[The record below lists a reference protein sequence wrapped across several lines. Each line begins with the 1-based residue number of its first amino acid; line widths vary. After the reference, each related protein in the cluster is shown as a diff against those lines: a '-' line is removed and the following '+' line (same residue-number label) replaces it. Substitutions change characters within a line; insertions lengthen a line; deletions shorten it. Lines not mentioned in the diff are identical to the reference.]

1 MALALLKEELR
12 RYADVKFALE
22 YSIPTAIARERD
34 KMTNLRCSL
43 EKLGR
48 GRSGSIHRLEDS
60 LLDCVSRIDMLE
72 RNKKASTELVEGLEK
87 ALSALTDEER
97 CIIETAYIHRE
108 PGYVEVLGESL
119 GYGRSNVYRAM
130 AKALKR
136 MAVLYYGVDDLRD
149 FDLIQSVELEE
160 IETA

>member
-1 MALALLKEELR
+1 MALTLLKDELR

-22 YSIPTAIARERD
+22 YSIPTAVARERD

-72 RNKKASTELVEGLEK
+72 RNKKASESLVEGVET

-97 CIIETAYIHRE
+97 FIIETAYIHQE
-108 PGYVEVLGESL
+108 QGFVETLGKRMCC
-119 GYGRSNVYRAM
+119 GRSETYRRIA
-130 AKALKR
+130 ASLKCL
-136 MAVLYYGVDDLRD
+136 AVLYYGVNDLRD
-149 FDLIQSVELEE
+149 FDSIQEG
-160 IETA
+160 A